1 MIIVQQIVLS
11 LLDKQNS
18 GTYLYKEDSQSQREK
33 GSPLLLTVILM
44 WANLFKLQ
52 ALRK

>member
-18 GTYLYKEDSQSQREK
+18 GTYLYKEDSVTEREGLTTFTHCNSDVSQ
-33 GSPLLLTVILM
+33 PL
-44 WANLFKLQ
+44 
-52 ALRK
+52 